1 MVNVLDAVLQGRN
14 APGQQHGVS
23 SDKTIKV
30 VVEDKKFYMVVGDS
44 DRCSV
49 SPYAHESVLY

>member
-1 MVNVLDAVLQGRN
+1 LVNVLDAVLQGRN

-30 VVEDKKFYMVVGDS
+30 VVEDNKLYMAYMAVGFL
-44 DRCSV
+44 V
-49 SPYAHESVLY
+49 YYI